1 MNDKYR
7 VCYHAVLDVPIVSHA
22 INVVKSTTNSIF
34 NSRVCL
40 SLSLSFFFPPVFNNL
55 CSCSRSQL
63 CEASGHFELR
73 VLSVRNIN
81 GELQSGSCCDG
92 TRNAADNNRCTR
104 DECDTYFRLCLKEYQ
119 SRVTPGGP
127 CSFGSGS
134 TPVIG
139 GNVVLPKTLAE
150 NDKARIVLSFSF
162 AWPVSFTS
170 VCVCINMSK

>member
-1 MNDKYR
+1 MCFR
-7 VCYHAVLDVPIVSHA
+7 CPP
-22 INVVKSTTNSIF
+22 
-34 NSRVCL
+34 
-40 SLSLSFFFPPVFNNL
+40 PPVLNNL
-55 CSCSRSQL
+55 RSCSRSQL

-119 SRVTPGGP
+119 TRVTPGGP

-139 GNVVLPKTLAE
+139 GNVVSPKSLAE
-150 NDKARIVLSFSF
+150 NDKARVVLSFSF
-162 AWPVSFTS
+162 AWPVSFAPPLLAS
-170 VCVCINMSK
+170 SRLASAPRCVYARMCVSKH